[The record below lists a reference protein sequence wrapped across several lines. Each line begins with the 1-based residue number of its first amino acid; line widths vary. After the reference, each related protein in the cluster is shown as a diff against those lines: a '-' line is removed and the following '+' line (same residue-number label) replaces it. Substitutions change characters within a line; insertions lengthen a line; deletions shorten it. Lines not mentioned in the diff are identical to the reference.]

1 MTDVLIE
8 ALAEH
13 NDDLVAALKTI
24 VSAEVRVVLD
34 GSDVV
39 GINLDDTKVT
49 DEAMERLVDLGKLR
63 WIGLVR
69 TDVTPEGKR
78 RTTRALYVRGIAPT
92 GDFRPFG
99 CR

>member
-1 MTDVLIE
+1 MADVLIE

-39 GINLDDTKVT
+39 GVNLDDTKVT
-49 DEAMERLVDLGKLR
+49 DEAMEKLVGLDKLR

-69 TDVTPEGKR
+69 TDVTSKGVENLRKLLPNC
-78 RTTRALYVRGIAPT
+78 TVLI
-92 GDFRPFG
+92 
-99 CR
+99 

>member
-1 MTDVLIE
+1 MADVLIE

-13 NDDLVAALKTI
+13 NNDLVAALKTI

-49 DEAMERLVDLGKLR
+49 DEAVEKLVGLDKLR

-69 TDVTPEGKR
+69 TGVTPEGVENLRK
-78 RTTRALYVRGIAPT
+78 ALPNCTVLV
-92 GDFRPFG
+92 
-99 CR
+99 

>member
-1 MTDVLIE
+1 MADVLIE

-24 VSAEVRVVLD
+24 VSAEVRVVID

-39 GINLDDTKVT
+39 GVNLDDTKVT
-49 DEAMERLVDLGKLR
+49 DEALEKLVGLDKLR

-69 TDVTPEGKR
+69 TDVTSEGVENLRKLLPNC
-78 RTTRALYVRGIAPT
+78 TVLI
-92 GDFRPFG
+92 
-99 CR
+99 

>member
-1 MTDVLIE
+1 MADVLIE

-24 VSAEVRVVLD
+24 VSVEVRVVID

-39 GINLDDTKVT
+39 GVNLDDTKVT
-49 DEAMERLVDLGKLR
+49 DEALEKLVGLDKLR

-69 TDVTPEGKR
+69 TDVTSEGVENLRKSLPNC
-78 RTTRALYVRGIAPT
+78 TVLI
-92 GDFRPFG
+92 
-99 CR
+99 

>member
-69 TDVTPEGKR
+69 TDVTPEGIENLRK
-78 RTTRALYVRGIAPT
+78 ALPNCTVLV
-92 GDFRPFG
+92 
-99 CR
+99 

>member
-1 MTDVLIE
+1 MADVLIE

-49 DEAMERLVDLGKLR
+49 DEAMEKLVGLDKLR

-69 TDVTPEGKR
+69 TGVTPEGVKNLR
-78 RTTRALYVRGIAPT
+78 KALPNCTVLV
-92 GDFRPFG
+92 
-99 CR
+99 

>member
-1 MTDVLIE
+1 MADVLIE
-8 ALAEH
+8 ALAEQ

-49 DEAMERLVDLGKLR
+49 DEAVEKLVGLDKLR

-69 TDVTPEGKR
+69 TDVTPEGVENLRK
-78 RTTRALYVRGIAPT
+78 ALPNCTVLV
-92 GDFRPFG
+92 
-99 CR
+99 

>member
-1 MTDVLIE
+1 MADVLIE

-13 NDDLVAALKTI
+13 NNDLVAALKTI

-49 DEAMERLVDLGKLR
+49 DEAMEKLAGLEKLR
-63 WIGLVR
+63 WVGLVR
-69 TDVTPEGKR
+69 TGVTTEGVNNLRK
-78 RTTRALYVRGIAPT
+78 ALPSCTVLV
-92 GDFRPFG
+92 
-99 CR
+99 

>member
-1 MTDVLIE
+1 MADVLIE

-13 NDDLVAALKTI
+13 NNDLVAALKTI

-49 DEAMERLVDLGKLR
+49 DEAVEKLVGLDKLR

-69 TDVTPEGKR
+69 TDVTPEGVENLRK
-78 RTTRALYVRGIAPT
+78 ALPNCTVLV
-92 GDFRPFG
+92 
-99 CR
+99 

>member
-1 MTDVLIE
+1 MADVLIE

-13 NDDLVAALKTI
+13 NNDLVAALKTI

-49 DEAMERLVDLGKLR
+49 DEAMEKLAGLEKLR
-63 WIGLVR
+63 WVGLVR
-69 TDVTPEGKR
+69 TDVTTEGVNNLRK
-78 RTTRALYVRGIAPT
+78 ALPSCTVLV
-92 GDFRPFG
+92 
-99 CR
+99 

>member
-1 MTDVLIE
+1 MADVLIE

-13 NDDLVAALKTI
+13 NNDLVAALKTI

-49 DEAMERLVDLGKLR
+49 DEAMEKLAGLEKLR
-63 WIGLVR
+63 WVGLVR
-69 TDVTPEGKR
+69 TDVTTEGVNNLRK
-78 RTTRALYVRGIAPT
+78 ALPNCTVLV
-92 GDFRPFG
+92 
-99 CR
+99 

>member
-1 MTDVLIE
+1 MADVLIE

-24 VSAEVRVVLD
+24 VSTEVRVVLD

-49 DEAMERLVDLGKLR
+49 DEAMKKLAGLYKLR

-69 TDVTPEGKR
+69 TDVTPEGVENLRK
-78 RTTRALYVRGIAPT
+78 ALPNCTVLV
-92 GDFRPFG
+92 
-99 CR
+99 

>member
-1 MTDVLIE
+1 MADVLIK

-39 GINLDDTKVT
+39 GTNLDDTKVT
-49 DEAMERLVDLGKLR
+49 DEAVEKLVGLDKLR

-69 TDVTPEGKR
+69 TDVTPEGVENLRK
-78 RTTRALYVRGIAPT
+78 ALPNCTVLV
-92 GDFRPFG
+92 
-99 CR
+99 

>member
-1 MTDVLIE
+1 MADVLIE

-13 NDDLVAALKTI
+13 NDDLVAALRTI

-39 GINLDDTKVT
+39 GVNLDDTKVT
-49 DEAMERLVDLGKLR
+49 DEALEKLVGLDKLR

-69 TDVTPEGKR
+69 TDVTSKGVENLRKLLPNC
-78 RTTRALYVRGIAPT
+78 TVLI
-92 GDFRPFG
+92 
-99 CR
+99 

>member
-1 MTDVLIE
+1 MADVLIE

-49 DEAMERLVDLGKLR
+49 DEAMEKLAGLDKLR
-63 WIGLVR
+63 WIGLAR
-69 TDVTPEGKR
+69 TGVTPEGAENLRK
-78 RTTRALYVRGIAPT
+78 ALPNCTVLI
-92 GDFRPFG
+92 
-99 CR
+99 

>member
-1 MTDVLIE
+1 MADVLIE

-49 DEAMERLVDLGKLR
+49 DEAMEKLAGLDKLR

-69 TDVTPEGKR
+69 TDVTPEGVESLRK
-78 RTTRALYVRGIAPT
+78 TLPNCTVLI
-92 GDFRPFG
+92 
-99 CR
+99 

>member
-1 MTDVLIE
+1 MADVLIE

-49 DEAMERLVDLGKLR
+49 DEAVEKLVGLDKLR

-69 TDVTPEGKR
+69 TDVTPEGVEN
-78 RTTRALYVRGIAPT
+78 L
-92 GDFRPFG
+92 
-99 CR
+99 

>member
-1 MTDVLIE
+1 MADVLIE

-13 NDDLVAALKTI
+13 NDDLVAALRTI

-39 GINLDDTKVT
+39 GVNLDDTKVT
-49 DEAMERLVDLGKLR
+49 DEAMEKLVGLDKLR

-69 TDVTPEGKR
+69 TDVTSKGVENLRKLLPNC
-78 RTTRALYVRGIAPT
+78 TVLI
-92 GDFRPFG
+92 
-99 CR
+99 

>member
-1 MTDVLIE
+1 MADVLIE

-24 VSAEVRVVLD
+24 VSAEVRVVID

-39 GINLDDTKVT
+39 GVNLDDTKVT
-49 DEAMERLVDLGKLR
+49 DEAMEKLVGLDKLR

-69 TDVTPEGKR
+69 TDVTSEGVENLRKLLPNC
-78 RTTRALYVRGIAPT
+78 TVLI
-92 GDFRPFG
+92 
-99 CR
+99 